1 MSTLTDEPLPRG
13 GADNLGLHDH
23 TWALIEFIKATNT
36 PMTIG
41 IQGEWGSGKTSLMN
55 QIVAGLQVD
64 HDGVRRDQ
72 RFKQIWVNAWESS
85 LMSSHEETLIKII
98 KDITNDLLHADEVV
112 GSKSKLWAK
121 LQLAGVGVKQAAKV
135 ALRDAGEIADL
146 AQRALGIEAQSIKTL
161 RLELQEVIDGICN
174 ASSNPYSG
182 IIIYVDD
189 LDRMKPGD
197 AVSLLELLKNVFNL
211 KKCVF
216 VLAIDYNVVV
226 KGLSEKFGSREDT
239 DWEFRAFFDKLIQLP
254 FQMPMASYDIT
265 TYVKDLFSNI
275 KMVGNEPYDEEFF
288 ENASEVISRT
298 VGVNPRS
305 IKRLVNSLSLISL
318 ANSIRSAEVD
328 QRSVLFTLA
337 TVSLQIAHPR
347 IYRFLAKNPRYLDW
361 DLDYAAQHTQR
372 KEEQIDGWLE
382 DFNEAKKRKAF
393 DEPWEQCLYRL
404 CYEDKRDRA
413 KSEGISQVFNLL
425 KDYVE
430 EDGDVV
436 MAFMAGAIG
445 DSSVT
450 SVEATDILTLP
461 QKGSGKWRKAEGFES
476 WINDRITSDFKDR
489 FPNFPSVSTLNAL
502 KTLHDVSIGRFR
514 ASEEDGASSNY
525 SIHYTGALTLKFKKK
540 KVLSV
545 WPSPTKQG
553 DRLNIQVL
561 RSPKIENKFLHIQGV
576 ERTFSLGRK
585 PFRILNIDTRETE
598 GTVYQSEFQNCAF
611 YPESDDLNWAALFAW
626 LVGFSSD
633 ALEDDNMIRK
643 RLEQLVSDFHSEA
656 NTSERFLAAKAAID
670 LLFDVNRRQVVDL
683 ESLGVKQ

>member
-1 MSTLTDEPLPRG
+1 
-13 GADNLGLHDH
+13 
-23 TWALIEFIKATNT
+23 
-36 PMTIG
+36 
-41 IQGEWGSGKTSLMN
+41 
-55 QIVAGLQVD
+55 
-64 HDGVRRDQ
+64 
-72 RFKQIWVNAWESS
+72 
-85 LMSSHEETLIKII
+85 
-98 KDITNDLLHADEVV
+98 
-112 GSKSKLWAK
+112 
-121 LQLAGVGVKQAAKV
+121 
-135 ALRDAGEIADL
+135 
-146 AQRALGIEAQSIKTL
+146 
-161 RLELQEVIDGICN
+161 
-174 ASSNPYSG
+174 
-182 IIIYVDD
+182 
-189 LDRMKPGD
+189 
-197 AVSLLELLKNVFNL
+197 
-211 KKCVF
+211 
-216 VLAIDYNVVV
+216 
-226 KGLSEKFGSREDT
+226 
-239 DWEFRAFFDKLIQLP
+239 
-254 FQMPMASYDIT
+254 
-265 TYVKDLFSNI
+265 
-275 KMVGNEPYDEEFF
+275 
-288 ENASEVISRT
+288 
-298 VGVNPRS
+298 
-305 IKRLVNSLSLISL
+305 
-318 ANSIRSAEVD
+318 
-328 QRSVLFTLA
+328 
-337 TVSLQIAHPR
+337 
-347 IYRFLAKNPRYLDW
+347 
-361 DLDYAAQHTQR
+361 
-372 KEEQIDGWLE
+372 
-382 DFNEAKKRKAF
+382 
-393 DEPWEQCLYRL
+393 
-404 CYEDKRDRA
+404 
-413 KSEGISQVFNLL
+413 
-425 KDYVE
+425 
-430 EDGDVV
+430 